1 MGQEKEQQ
9 EYDERGLFGSKSQAW
24 WRLDFD
30 RRNNQKNM
38 MREDCLGQNLKPGG
52 AWILTGETIRRI

>member
-1 MGQEKEQQ
+1 MKQSE

-30 RRNNQKNM
+30 RLNNQKNM
-38 MREDCLGQNLKPGG
+38 MREDCLGPNNQKRATYTQVIGLEFLGKDQ
-52 AWILTGETIRRI
+52 